1 MWNTCYCHR
10 LPSASGLLLAGALIC
25 LSQSAL
31 SEGPENGTATSP
43 VPVSREERE
52 DPVTL
57 YSDHVLRAQL
67 TSRLEDKAPTE
78 RLGSRIRMNEKG
90 LLRVYLF
97 TELKGLKNQ
106 SVYYDWYLDSER
118 RARVTVRPHLEQMR
132 ASVSK
137 FIDQNMLGQWEVKV
151 VLSDDTLLS
160 RVRFEV
166 LPFEDKKNSNKNG
179 AAQKGDMEKIP
190 ERDTL

>member
-1 MWNTCYCHR
+1 MWNSCYWHR
-10 LPSASGLLLAGALIC
+10 WPYAPGFLLAWVLIC
-25 LSQSAL
+25 LSQAAL
-31 SEGPENGTATSP
+31 AEGPEDSTATSP
-43 VPVSREERE
+43 EPVSTEGRD

-57 YSDHVLRAQL
+57 HSDHILSAQL
-67 TSRLEDKAPTE
+67 TPRLEDKAPTE

-90 LLRVYLF
+90 LLRIYLF
-97 TELKGLKNQ
+97 TELKGLKNRR
-106 SVYYDWYLDSER
+106 VYYDWYLDSER

-166 LPFEDKKNSNKNG
+166 LPFEDK
-179 AAQKGDMEKIP
+179 
-190 ERDTL
+190 